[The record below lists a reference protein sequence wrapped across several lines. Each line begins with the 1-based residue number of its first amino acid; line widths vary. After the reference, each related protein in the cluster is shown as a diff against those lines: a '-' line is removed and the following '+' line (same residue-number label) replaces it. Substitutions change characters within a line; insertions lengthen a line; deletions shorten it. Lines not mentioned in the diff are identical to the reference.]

1 MRQSVSPST
10 NVPDAAP
17 SSGAADTQLRG
28 RSLIAARVIW
38 VAVAVTVVALNI
50 LALPGT
56 YPLPM
61 PPDILRD
68 LHRLGIS
75 PTVFIIIYVLE
86 NAGYTLVYLTMGIL
100 IFWRRSDDRMALF
113 CSLMLITFGG
123 VAANSLDDIIGGSS
137 PLPPSLVSF
146 PLTIP
151 LVHLLVVVGQVSFV
165 TFFYL
170 FPSGHFVPRWT
181 RWCALLVVAYWVTM
195 VIFPALE
202 NGPVGLLLL
211 VFFVTALVAQVYRY
225 RRVSTPTEREQAKW
239 VLFGFAAAVAII
251 VVPALIQPL
260 LPATITDGVNTSP
273 VLQNFAG
280 SRFEIGLALVPIFIA
295 IAITRSRLWAIDT
308 LINRT
313 LVYGS
318 LTTILAALY
327 FACVIGAQT
336 VSQLLTHQ
344 TKEPSPVVIVAST
357 LLIAALFQ
365 PSRRRIQDTI
375 DRRFYRRKYDAA
387 RTVAAFSATLR
398 QEIDLDDLR
407 AQLLAVVDET
417 IQPAHVSL
425 WLRPSERNDR
435 PRTVQ

>member
-1 MRQSVSPST
+1 MQQPVSPSST
-10 NVPDAAP
+10 ISGVAP
-17 SSGAADTQLRG
+17 SSGAAGTQLRG
-28 RSLIAARVIW
+28 RWLIAARVIW
-38 VAVAVTVVALNI
+38 VAVAVTVVTLNI
-50 LALPGT
+50 LAVPGT

-75 PTVFIIIYVLE
+75 PTIFVIIYVLE

-113 CSLMLITFGG
+113 CSLMLMTFGG

-137 PLPPSLVSF
+137 PLPPPLVSF

-170 FPSGHFVPRWT
+170 FPSGHFAPRWT
-181 RWCALLVVAYWVTM
+181 RWCALLAVIYWVAM
-195 VIFPALE
+195 VLFPALE
-202 NGPVGLLLL
+202 NSPAGLLLL

-225 RRVSTPTEREQAKW
+225 RRVSTPTEREQTKW
-239 VLFGFAAAVAII
+239 VLFGFVAAVAII
-251 VVPALIQPL
+251 VVPALIQLL
-260 LPATITDGVNTSP
+260 LPATITSEVNTSP

-295 IAITRSRLWAIDT
+295 IAITRSRLWAIDVI
-308 LINRT
+308 INRT

-318 LTTILAALY
+318 LTTILAVLY
-327 FACVIGAQT
+327 FACVLGAQT
-336 VSQLLTHQ
+336 ISQALTGQ
-344 TKEPSPVVIVAST
+344 TKETPPVVIVVST

-365 PSRRRIQDTI
+365 PLRRRLQAAI
-375 DRRFYRRKYDAA
+375 DRRFYRAKYDAA
-387 RTVAAFSATLR
+387 KTLAR
-398 QEIDLDDLR
+398 FGTMLRSETDLDGLT
-407 AQLLAVVDET
+407 QHLVEVVDET
-417 IQPAHVSL
+417 MRPAHTSL
-425 WLRPSERNDR
+425 WLRPIHHEDKW
-435 PRTVQ
+435 

>member
-1 MRQSVSPST
+1 MRQPVSPST
-10 NVPDAAP
+10 TVPDAAP

-28 RSLIAARVIW
+28 PSLIAARLTW
-38 VAVAVTVVALNI
+38 VAIAVTVVTLNI

-56 YPLPM
+56 YSLPI

-75 PTVFIIIYVLE
+75 PALFVIINVLE
-86 NAGYTLVYLTMGIL
+86 NAGCTLIYLAMGIL

-123 VAANSLDDIIGGSS
+123 VAANSLDDIIGGPS
-137 PLPPSLVSF
+137 PLPPPLVSF

-170 FPSGHFVPRWT
+170 FPSGRFVPSWT
-181 RWCALLVVAYWVTM
+181 RWCALLVLAYWVTM

-202 NGPVGLLLL
+202 NSPVGLLLL
-211 VFFVTALVAQVYRY
+211 VFFVTALVTQVYRY

-239 VLFGFAAAVAII
+239 VVFGFAAAVLII
-251 VVPALIQPL
+251 IVPALIQPL
-260 LPATITDGVNTSP
+260 LPPTFISDVDTSP
-273 VLQNFAG
+273 VLQVFAG

-318 LTTILAALY
+318 LTAILATLY
-327 FACVIGAQT
+327 FG
-336 VSQLLTHQ
+336 
-344 TKEPSPVVIVAST
+344 ST
-357 LLIAALFQ
+357 IA
-365 PSRRRIQDTI
+365 IQ
-375 DRRFYRRKYDAA
+375 
-387 RTVAAFSATLR
+387 
-398 QEIDLDDLR
+398 
-407 AQLLAVVDET
+407 
-417 IQPAHVSL
+417 
-425 WLRPSERNDR
+425 
-435 PRTVQ
+435 